1 MAKINRAT
9 RQNIW
14 QVEIIV
20 DDPDCKWNITP
31 TSTYYK
37 IIKANNENAAMRGAA
52 NHCTKQMEAFPGVH
66 LVLTKLDSHQM
77 HLWLQLLQQ
86 QVLLHPPQPDTMPL
100 S

>member
-1 MAKINRAT
+1 MAKINRVT

-66 LVLTKLDSHQM
+66 FKYSTKNIRPYFPTVYSTYQDSDER
-77 HLWLQLLQQ
+77 
-86 QVLLHPPQPDTMPL
+86 VTV
-100 S
+100 SKI

>member
-20 DDPDCKWNITP
+20 DDPDCRWNITP

-66 LVLTKLDSHQM
+66 FKYSTKNIRPYFPTVYSTYQDSDER
-77 HLWLQLLQQ
+77 
-86 QVLLHPPQPDTMPL
+86 VTV
-100 S
+100 SKI